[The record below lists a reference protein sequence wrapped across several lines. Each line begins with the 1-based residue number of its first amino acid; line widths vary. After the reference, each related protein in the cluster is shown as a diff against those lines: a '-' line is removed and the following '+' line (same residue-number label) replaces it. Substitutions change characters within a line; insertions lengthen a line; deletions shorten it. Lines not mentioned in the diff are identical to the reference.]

1 MQLFWQNT
9 VKSEIPSLIL
19 EYALS
24 ALDDVFLISQ
34 TCKEW
39 DEIINKNPTTAHPIW
54 QNIAKQYYGGGRH
67 YLHLQQMDSY
77 CKHDDN
83 SQWKRLLFI
92 ERIPTLK
99 IFLGEVG
106 PYLKLLVW
114 VFEFDHILPYVN
126 MSWKEGPVDCTL
138 SAEEYWIGLGVSNHP
153 RRDRGIDKFLVDF
166 NDNGIVENFG
176 QMEFLVHYLD
186 HNYTSANFQSECRII
201 HRWLNVFGFHHYDF
215 SIGPPVPLDDNENG
229 PNMVNEGHIKVTL
242 VDRYVRRG
250 QRVLCLGSMTIRD
263 DISDHYIPGHNEVWI
278 DLSAGGRGV
287 PIHRVRIFYDN

>member
-1 MQLFWQNT
+1 
-9 VKSEIPSLIL
+9 
-19 EYALS
+19 
-24 ALDDVFLISQ
+24 
-34 TCKEW
+34 
-39 DEIINKNPTTAHPIW
+39 
-54 QNIAKQYYGGGRH
+54 
-67 YLHLQQMDSY
+67 MDYY

-83 SQWKRLLFI
+83 SQWRRLLFI